1 MDIVGPL
8 SKSSA
13 GYQYLL
19 VIIDYA
25 TRFLEVLLMR
35 SVTGHQVAEELM
47 KQISQITYRPGKP
60 NTVADFL
67 SRCHKDEDRAENGV
81 MNADPVVPKPQ
92 DGHGLHC
99 ITTSTLRQKLPIRT
113 CLDLPPR

>member
-47 KQISQITYRPGKP
+47 KQISQVGIPKEIVTDQGSNFMSNIIHCLWKVLQIKHLCTMVYDPQ
-60 NTVADFL
+60 T
-67 SRCHKDEDRAENGV
+67 NGV
-81 MNADPVVPKPQ
+81 VERFNQTLMNM
-92 DGHGLHC
+92 
-99 ITTSTLRQKLPIRT
+99 LR
-113 CLDLPPR
+113 